1 MPDNKRQQLQRRVAD
16 AQKRSSRRTKSVQY
30 QNDSIKV
37 TPWNYQTS
45 AYYEPS
51 TGRIVRNVTSVQ
63 KSEDDIRIDVSHEA
77 KHASNAR
84 LGIPDV
90 SAEQFYKLQMLDETS
105 AHIVAV
111 LCWREEYLKAKDKKQ
126 FLEEEMSRNLSAR
139 RCPIDYVEAIAEGRI
154 NPESK
159 DPKEFDKEMTLIAR
173 GQFESMSS
181 DYSGYTSQF
190 TSATRGYM
198 NIPGKKFAPDDAEF
212 EKHARHYMTIAGV
225 DFRKYL
231 EPGCL
236 EQVRMPDGI
245 KNSSKS
251 MAGNGNADEGQ
262 LIADGGLIYDG
273 TVSLEQY
280 HKLLQH
286 KAIANSILYSHRS
299 PEDRAKLASGSS
311 LDEDVT
317 SSYGVFKELS
327 SYRNLNGSNRME
339 QFVDDNMA
347 LALNRAEGNVP
358 DNDAEFEKKLREI
371 YTVPGTNVDLRDHI
385 SGFNPDDVPLQES
398 EDVKEFLKDPE
409 KYKAE
414 HPYERSYQGVLEYN
428 EGDVKWAENTE
439 DQRVSD
445 VKDMEAF
452 DSEGDFLKAER
463 EKRELEQEL
472 ERLKKLEEKK
482 KVQPLT
488 TEPKPLMY
496 RVLDG
501 MRVYFKP
508 DPQQQFGSAELKSEV
523 NEDGSRTDVAYLDG
537 QKHGAEVVRDKDG
550 NITGV
555 KLYDRGQEIDP
566 DGHQLDVRSGTQ
578 TVDGKEVK
586 ATQVMLDGKPFGATV
601 VEDGEGNIKAD
612 FYDKNGK
619 LISGK
624 NGAEI
629 SASTEYKAAEEQET
643 ETPENTPAAEQQ
655 TKPEEQETEMP
666 ENTPADEQQAKPE
679 NMSEV
684 SEAQKPED
692 YSHEVSDTLQ
702 RGHNRIA
709 EMRAKM
715 AAGHPD
721 RLTIGREASPAER
734 RLQELRFDSA
744 HRSRGTI
751 TPTRINIQQL
761 GQLLQ
766 SVNE

>member
-1 MPDNKRQQLQRRVAD
+1 MPENKTQQLQRRISD

-51 TGRIVRNVTSVQ
+51 TGRIVRNVTSAQ

-77 KHASNAR
+77 KHASNAK

-105 AHIVAV
+105 AHIVSV
-111 LCWREEYLKAKDKKQ
+111 LCWREEYLKAKDKKK
-126 FLEEEMSRNLSAR
+126 FLEEEMNRNLSAR

-173 GQFESMSS
+173 GEFESMSS
-181 DYSGYTSQF
+181 DYSGYTRQF

-198 NIPGKKFAPDDAEF
+198 NTSGRDFTPDDAEF
-212 EKHARHYMTIAGV
+212 EKHAKHYMTIAGV

-231 EPGCL
+231 EPGCM
-236 EQVRMPDGI
+236 ERVHMPEGI

-273 TVSLEQY
+273 KVSLEQY

-299 PEDRAKLASGSS
+299 PEDRAKLANGSS

-317 SSYGVFKELS
+317 SSYQLFKKLS
-327 SYRNLNGSNRME
+327 THRNMDGSNSME
-339 QFVDDNMA
+339 QFVDNNMA

-385 SGFNPDDVPLQES
+385 SGFNPDDVPLSES

-428 EGDVKWAENTE
+428 EGDVKWAENSE
-439 DQRVSD
+439 DQRVSN
-445 VKDMEAF
+445 VEDMEAF

-472 ERLKKLEEKK
+472 ERLRKLEEKK

-496 RVLDG
+496 RVMDG

-508 DPQQQFGSAELKSEV
+508 DPQQQFSSAELKSAV
-523 NEDGSRTDVAYLDG
+523 NEDGSRTDAAYLDG
-537 QKHGAEVVRDKDG
+537 QKHGAEITRDKDG
-550 NITGV
+550 NITDI
-555 KLYDRGQEIDP
+555 KLYDRGREMNL
-566 DGHQLDVRSGTQ
+566 DGHKLDVRTGTQ

-601 VEDGEGNIKAD
+601 AEDGDGNIKAD
-612 FYDKNGK
+612 FYDNNGK

-629 SASTEYKAAEEQET
+629 SASTEYKAAEENKI
-643 ETPENTPAAEQQ
+643 ETPELSAEAEVKTPENAAVAEVS
-655 TKPEEQETEMP
+655 
-666 ENTPADEQQAKPE
+666 ENTPVSPADTLQVSGAVAEPQTVE
-679 NMSEV
+679 NY
-684 SEAQKPED
+684 A
-692 YSHEVSDTLQ
+692 YEVSDTLQ

-721 RLTIGREASPAER
+721 RLTVGREASPAER
-734 RLQELRFDSA
+734 RLQELRFDSS